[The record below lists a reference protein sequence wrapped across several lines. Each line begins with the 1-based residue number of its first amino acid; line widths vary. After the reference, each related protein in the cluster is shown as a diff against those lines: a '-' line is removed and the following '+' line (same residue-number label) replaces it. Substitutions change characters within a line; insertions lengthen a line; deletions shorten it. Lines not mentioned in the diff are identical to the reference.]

1 MAEITNNHGIAE
13 TGNKMSLTGNTAPS
27 TDGVAKRLIVVV
39 ACALLGAACGGQ
51 DTQPAQDPTSTRA
64 PAGRVDRTAAP
75 ADMSGDNTSNGA
87 AGATQ
92 LTADTRLVN
101 PGRSGP
107 TADSHDVTPVQAGQA
122 PTVANNPG
130 VADHTGAVDN
140 TKINDRDRH
149 GALTP
154 MDQGNSGSEIR
165 ITAAIRKGL
174 MADGTLSFTAKN
186 VKVITVGSKVTLRG
200 PVKSDQE
207 RATIAALAMQTTGV
221 TAIDNQLE
229 VKK

>member
-1 MAEITNNHGIAE
+1 MKLQIAV
-13 TGNKMSLTGNTAPS
+13 LT
-27 TDGVAKRLIVVV
+27 
-39 ACALLGAACGGQ
+39 CAVLGAACGSQ
-51 DTQPAQDPTSTRA
+51 DTRPAEDPTSTRA
-64 PAGRVDRTAAP
+64 PAGRADTTAAP
-75 ADMSGDNTSNGA
+75 ADMSGDNTSKGA

-92 LTADTRLVN
+92 LTAGTSTVN
-101 PGRSGP
+101 PSRSSP
-107 TADSHDVTPVQAGQA
+107 AADSREVGPVQVAQA
-122 PTVANNPG
+122 PTVTNNPG
-130 VADHTGAVDN
+130 VADQTRAADN
-140 TKINDRDRH
+140 TTINDRDRH

-174 MADGTLSFTAKN
+174 MADSTLSFTAKN

-207 RATIAALAMQTTGV
+207 RATIAALAMQTSGV
-221 TAIDNQLE
+221 TEIDNQLE